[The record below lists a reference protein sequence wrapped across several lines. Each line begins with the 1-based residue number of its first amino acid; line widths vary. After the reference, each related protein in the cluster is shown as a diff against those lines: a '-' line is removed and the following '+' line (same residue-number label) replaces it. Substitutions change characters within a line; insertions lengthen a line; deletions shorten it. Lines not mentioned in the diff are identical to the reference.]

1 MTVDPR
7 AALANL
13 FAALERHLE
22 ASAQRRGENDPTVV
36 AAFQDVADS
45 FELYDD
51 ALLET
56 YGEVTPLEIYY
67 GDDDE
72 EGPDEQDESR
82 DEGGQD
88 ELDDELDDTDDEDD
102 GVYLGLDDSEY
113 DEEPSTTR

>member
-1 MTVDPR
+1 MTADPR

-13 FAALERHLE
+13 TATLERHLE

-36 AAFQDVADS
+36 AAYQDVADA

-56 YGEVTPLEIYY
+56 YGEVTPLEIYS

-72 EGPDEQDESR
+72 DDPDEVDDHG
-82 DEGGQD
+82 DEG
-88 ELDDELDDTDDEDD
+88 DD

-113 DEEPSTTR
+113 DEEPSNTH